1 MPGIVVGV
9 DGSTGSVRALSWA
22 AREAA
27 LHHSQLTVLTVHPTL
42 ISQWT
47 SNPVKSPGDA
57 ADRETARQAAQEATL
72 KVTSE
77 LGDAQPAGVT
87 VEAVSGSPA
96 GELIKASHDADLVV
110 VGSRGGGGFASL
122 LVGSVS
128 SQVVHHAASPV
139 VVIPAGK

>member
-9 DGSTGSVRALSWA
+9 DGSTGSVRALAWA

-27 LHHSQLTVLTVHPTL
+27 AHHAPLTVLTVHPVL

-47 SNPVKSPGDA
+47 GTAAKYPGDA
-57 ADRETARQAAQEATL
+57 AAEETIRTAAQEATL

-77 LGDAQPAGVT
+77 LGDAQPASVT
-87 VEAVSGSPA
+87 VKAVSGSPA
-96 GELIKASHDADLVV
+96 AELISASRDADLVV
-110 VGSRGGGGFASL
+110 VGSRGAGGFATL

-128 SQVVHHAASPV
+128 AQVVHHAASPV
-139 VVIPAGK
+139 VVIPAAR